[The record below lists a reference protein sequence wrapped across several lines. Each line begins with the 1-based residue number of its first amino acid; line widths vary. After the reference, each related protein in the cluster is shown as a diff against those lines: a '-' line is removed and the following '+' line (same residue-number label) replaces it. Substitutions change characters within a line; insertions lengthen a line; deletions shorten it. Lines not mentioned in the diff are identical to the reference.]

1 MGRNIEEEVIAM
13 PNPFKPTAGSE
24 PPVLVGREQYIEDFQ
39 FAIEDGSGAPG
50 RLSFITGARG
60 VGKTVMLN
68 ALSDVARGL
77 QWNVVNA
84 TAEGD
89 FIQEI
94 IKLLQPK
101 QNAHAVSYTLPSV
114 ALESSL
120 PGVQA
125 SIGLGG
131 VQVERNQGSTDLR
144 QTIGHVLDA
153 MDESKQ
159 GVLITLDEVGEGT
172 PLPQLRSF
180 ATAIQH
186 LIEEKR
192 NIAVIF
198 AGVPHMV
205 DDVVN
210 DSVLTFLRRAERY
223 QLQDV
228 PIEDV
233 WEAFE
238 TTLSGGGK
246 NASYDVLN
254 ALARATHGYPFMIQ
268 LVGYWA
274 WRQSVVS
281 GHEDFISMEDCES
294 GIAKAKDKLG
304 DLVNAP
310 AVAHLSAI
318 ARDYLLA
325 MALDDGPSNTGD
337 IARRLGK
344 TPQYANVYRDRLIR
358 EDYITATD
366 YGKVDFKMPYLR
378 EFLQSHAAMY
388 QMSRNIEDSG
398 VSPH

>member
-1 MGRNIEEEVIAM
+1 M

-24 PPVLVGREQYIEDFQ
+24 PPVLVGRKQYIEDFQ
-39 FAIEDGSGAPG
+39 FAIDDGSGAPG

-68 ALSDVARGL
+68 ALSDIARNL
-77 QWNVVNA
+77 QWKVVNA
-84 TAEGD
+84 TAAGD
-89 FIQEI
+89 FLQEI
-94 IKLLQPK
+94 IKLLHTGQK
-101 QNAHAVSYTLPSV
+101 THITSYTLPSV
-114 ALESSL
+114 AIESSL
-120 PGVQA
+120 PGMKA
-125 SIGLGG
+125 NIGLGG
-131 VQVERNQGSTDLR
+131 MQFEHSQGSTDLR
-144 QTIGHVLDA
+144 QTIGHVLDS
-153 MDESKQ
+153 MDESRQ

-238 TTLSGGGK
+238 KTLSAGGK

-254 ALARATHGYPFMIQ
+254 ELARATRGYPFMIQ
-268 LVGYWA
+268 LVGYWT
-274 WRQSVVS
+274 WRQSVVN
-281 GHEDFISMEDCES
+281 GHDDFISLEDCES

-304 DLVNAP
+304 NLVNAP

-325 MALDDGPSNTGD
+325 MAMDEGPSNTGD
-337 IARRLGK
+337 IAKRLGK
-344 TPQYANVYRDRLIR
+344 SPQYANVYRNRLIR
-358 EDYITATD
+358 EDYIIATD

-378 EFLQSHAAMY
+378 EFLQSHAAMH

-398 VSPH
+398 GFLG

>member
-1 MGRNIEEEVIAM
+1 M

-24 PPVLVGREQYIEDFQ
+24 PPVLVGRKQYIEDFQ
-39 FAIEDGSGAPG
+39 FAIDDGSGAPG

-68 ALSDVARGL
+68 ALSDIARNL
-77 QWNVVNA
+77 QWKAVNA
-84 TAEGD
+84 TAAGD
-89 FIQEI
+89 FLQEI
-94 IKLLQPK
+94 IKLLHTGQK
-101 QNAHAVSYTLPSV
+101 THITSYTLPS
-114 ALESSL
+114 AAIESSL
-120 PGVQA
+120 PGMKA
-125 SIGLGG
+125 NIGLGG
-131 VQVERNQGSTDLR
+131 MQFEHSQGSTDLR
-144 QTIGHVLDA
+144 QTIGHVLDS
-153 MDESKQ
+153 MDESRQ

-238 TTLSGGGK
+238 KTLSAGGK

-254 ALARATHGYPFMIQ
+254 KLARATHGYPFMIQ
-268 LVGYWA
+268 LVGYWT
-274 WRQSVVS
+274 WRQSVVN
-281 GHEDFISMEDCES
+281 GHDDFISLEDCES

-304 DLVNAP
+304 NLVNAP

-325 MALDDGPSNTGD
+325 MAMDEGPSNTGD
-337 IARRLGK
+337 IAKRLGK
-344 TPQYANVYRDRLIR
+344 SPQYANVYRNRLIR
-358 EDYITATD
+358 EDYIIATD

-398 VSPH
+398 GFLG

>member
-1 MGRNIEEEVIAM
+1 M

-24 PPVLVGREQYIEDFQ
+24 PPVLVGRKQYIEDFQ
-39 FAIEDGSGAPG
+39 FAIDDGSGAPG

-68 ALSDVARGL
+68 ALSDIARNL
-77 QWNVVNA
+77 QWKVVNA
-84 TAEGD
+84 TAAGD
-89 FIQEI
+89 FLQEI
-94 IKLLQPK
+94 IKLLHTGQK
-101 QNAHAVSYTLPSV
+101 THITSYTLPSV
-114 ALESSL
+114 AIESSL
-120 PGVQA
+120 PGMKA
-125 SIGLGG
+125 NTGLGG
-131 VQVERNQGSTDLR
+131 MQFEHSQGSTDLR
-144 QTIGHVLDA
+144 QTIGHVLDS
-153 MDESKQ
+153 MDESRQ

-238 TTLSGGGK
+238 KTLSAGGK

-254 ALARATHGYPFMIQ
+254 KLARATHGYPFMIQ
-268 LVGYWA
+268 LVGYWT
-274 WRQSVVS
+274 WRQSVVN
-281 GHEDFISMEDCES
+281 GHDDFISLEDCES

-304 DLVNAP
+304 NLVNAP

-325 MALDDGPSNTGD
+325 MAMDEGPSNTGD
-337 IARRLGK
+337 IAKRLGK
-344 TPQYANVYRDRLIR
+344 SPQYANVYRNRLIR
-358 EDYITATD
+358 EDYIIATD

-398 VSPH
+398 GFLG

>member
-1 MGRNIEEEVIAM
+1 M

-24 PPVLVGREQYIEDFQ
+24 PPVLVGRKQYIEDFQ
-39 FAIEDGSGAPG
+39 FAIDDGSGAPG

-68 ALSDVARGL
+68 ALSDIARNL
-77 QWNVVNA
+77 QWKVVNA
-84 TAEGD
+84 TAAGD
-89 FIQEI
+89 FLQEI
-94 IKLLQPK
+94 IKLLHTGQK
-101 QNAHAVSYTLPSV
+101 THITSYTLPSV
-114 ALESSL
+114 AIESSL
-120 PGVQA
+120 PGMKA
-125 SIGLGG
+125 NIGLGG
-131 VQVERNQGSTDLR
+131 MQFEHSQGSTDLR
-144 QTIGHVLDA
+144 QTIGHVLDS
-153 MDESKQ
+153 MDESRQ

-238 TTLSGGGK
+238 KTLSAGGK

-254 ALARATHGYPFMIQ
+254 KLARATHGYPFMIQ
-268 LVGYWA
+268 LVGYWT
-274 WRQSVVS
+274 WRQSVVN
-281 GHEDFISMEDCES
+281 GHDDFISLEDCES
-294 GIAKAKDKLG
+294 GIARAKDKLG
-304 DLVNAP
+304 NLVNAP

-325 MALDDGPSNTGD
+325 MAMDEGPSNTGD
-337 IARRLGK
+337 IAKRLGK
-344 TPQYANVYRDRLIR
+344 SPQYANVYRNRLIR
-358 EDYITATD
+358 EDYIIATD

-398 VSPH
+398 GFLG